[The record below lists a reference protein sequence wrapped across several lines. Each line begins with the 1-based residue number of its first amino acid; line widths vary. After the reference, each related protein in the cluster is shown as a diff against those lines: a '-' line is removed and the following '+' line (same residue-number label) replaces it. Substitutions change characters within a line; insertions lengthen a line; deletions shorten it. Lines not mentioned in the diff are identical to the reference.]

1 VLSLQLKGSKIIRG
15 KEIPELLPRIGIT
28 MHLNKEYSDVTW
40 YGRGD
45 SESYQDSKRSQ
56 SIGLYHKSVE
66 EMHTDY
72 VYPQENGS
80 RCDTSFLALS
90 KGNQSILFNFKEI
103 RDFTIHDYETSALE
117 DAMHRGKIKKSP
129 FNELTIDYRQ
139 SGLGS
144 NSCGEEQLP
153 AYRVG
158 IEDFEIGLEVRS
170 IPKDDLV
177 EESKF
182 FRVR

>member
-1 VLSLQLKGSKIIRG
+1 
-15 KEIPELLPRIGIT
+15 
-28 MHLNKEYSDVTW
+28 VTW

-45 SESYQDSKRSQ
+45 SESYQDSKLSQ

-80 RCDTSFLALS
+80 RCDTSFLALT
-90 KGNQSILFNFKEI
+90 KGSQSILVNFKEV

-117 DAMHRGKIKKSP
+117 EAKHRGNIQKSP
-129 FNELTIDYRQ
+129 YNVLTIDYQQ

-153 AYRVG
+153 QYKVG
-158 IEDFEIGLEVRS
+158 IEDFEIELEIRN
-170 IPKDDLV
+170 IHKDTVV

-182 FRVR
+182 FRAR